1 MTTFSKLESSINKK
15 IRLFTHLNV
24 REDSHTLYG
33 FFKIEERKVFR
44 LLISV
49 SGVGASTGMMILS
62 SLSSSEIN
70 QAISS
75 EDINKLKS
83 IKGIGLKSAQ
93 RIIIDLKDKIKEVE
107 IIENNFNDN
116 NNIKKNQ
123 ALSALETLGFSAKQS
138 NKILDNIL
146 NESPDISVEE
156 LIKLSLKNFDVAYLR
171 TYFLSIFL
179 LFLVDLL
186 SLRTQILLIFH
197 TTMVCGLMSL
207 IIYRI
212 V

>member
-1 MTTFSKLESSINKK
+1 MITHIEGNICELTPTYVVLDSNGIGYFINISLTTFSKLESSINKK
-15 IRLFTHLNV
+15 IKLFTHLNV

-116 NNIKKNQ
+116 HNIKKNQ
-123 ALSALETLGFSAKQS
+123 ALSALETLGFSAKKS
-138 NKILDNIL
+138 SKILDNIL

-156 LIKLSLKNFDVAYLR
+156 LIKLSLKNF
-171 TYFLSIFL
+171 
-179 LFLVDLL
+179 
-186 SLRTQILLIFH
+186 
-197 TTMVCGLMSL
+197 
-207 IIYRI
+207 
-212 V
+212 

>member
-1 MTTFSKLESSINKK
+1 MITHIEGNICELTPTYVVLDCNGIGYFINISLTTFSKLESSINKK

-156 LIKLSLKNFDVAYLR
+156 LIKLSLKNF
-171 TYFLSIFL
+171 
-179 LFLVDLL
+179 
-186 SLRTQILLIFH
+186 
-197 TTMVCGLMSL
+197 
-207 IIYRI
+207 
-212 V
+212 

>member
-1 MTTFSKLESSINKK
+1 MITHIEGNVCELTPTYVVLDSNGIGYFINISLTTFSKLESSINKK
-15 IRLFTHLNV
+15 IKLFTHLYV

-116 NNIKKNQ
+116 HNIKKNQ
-123 ALSALETLGFSAKQS
+123 ALSALETLGFSAKKS
-138 NKILDNIL
+138 SKILDNIL

-156 LIKLSLKNFDVAYLR
+156 LIKLSLKNF
-171 TYFLSIFL
+171 
-179 LFLVDLL
+179 
-186 SLRTQILLIFH
+186 
-197 TTMVCGLMSL
+197 
-207 IIYRI
+207 
-212 V
+212 

>member
-1 MTTFSKLESSINKK
+1 MITHIEGNICELTPTYVVLDCNGIGYFINISLTTFSKLESSINKK
-15 IRLFTHLNV
+15 IKLFTHLNV

-156 LIKLSLKNFDVAYLR
+156 LIKLSLKNF
-171 TYFLSIFL
+171 
-179 LFLVDLL
+179 
-186 SLRTQILLIFH
+186 
-197 TTMVCGLMSL
+197 
-207 IIYRI
+207 
-212 V
+212 

>member
-1 MTTFSKLESSINKK
+1 MITHIEGNVCELTPTYVVLDSNGIGYFLNISLTTFSKLESSINKK

-156 LIKLSLKNFDVAYLR
+156 LIKLSLKNF
-171 TYFLSIFL
+171 
-179 LFLVDLL
+179 
-186 SLRTQILLIFH
+186 
-197 TTMVCGLMSL
+197 
-207 IIYRI
+207 
-212 V
+212 

>member
-1 MTTFSKLESSINKK
+1 MITHIEGNVCELTPTYVVLDSNGIGYFINISLTTFSKLESSINKK
-15 IRLFTHLNV
+15 IKLFTHLNV

-70 QAISS
+70 QAITS

-116 NNIKKNQ
+116 HNIKKNQ
-123 ALSALETLGFSAKQS
+123 ALSALETLGFSAKKS
-138 NKILDNIL
+138 SKILDNIL

-156 LIKLSLKNFDVAYLR
+156 LIKLSLKNF
-171 TYFLSIFL
+171 
-179 LFLVDLL
+179 
-186 SLRTQILLIFH
+186 
-197 TTMVCGLMSL
+197 
-207 IIYRI
+207 
-212 V
+212 

>member
-1 MTTFSKLESSINKK
+1 MITHIEGIIDEVTPTHVVIDCSGIGYYLNISLTTFSKIESSINKK
-15 IRLFTHLNV
+15 IRLVTHLHV

-33 FFKIEERKVFR
+33 FFERDERRIFR

-62 SLSSSEIN
+62 SLNPIEIN

-75 EDINKLKS
+75 EDINTLKS

-107 IIENNFNDN
+107 IVENNFIDN

-138 NKILDNIL
+138 NKILDKIL
-146 NESPDISVEE
+146 NEAPDISVEE
-156 LIKLSLKNFDVAYLR
+156 LIKLSLKNF
-171 TYFLSIFL
+171 
-179 LFLVDLL
+179 
-186 SLRTQILLIFH
+186 
-197 TTMVCGLMSL
+197 
-207 IIYRI
+207 
-212 V
+212 

>member
-15 IRLFTHLNV
+15 IKLFTHLNV

-116 NNIKKNQ
+116 HNIKKNQ
-123 ALSALETLGFSAKQS
+123 ALSALETLGFSAKKS
-138 NKILDNIL
+138 SKILDNIL

-156 LIKLSLKNFDVAYLR
+156 LIKLSLKNF
-171 TYFLSIFL
+171 
-179 LFLVDLL
+179 
-186 SLRTQILLIFH
+186 
-197 TTMVCGLMSL
+197 
-207 IIYRI
+207 
-212 V
+212 

>member
-1 MTTFSKLESSINKK
+1 MTTHIEGNICELTPTYVVLDCNGIGYFINISLTTFSKLESSINKK

-156 LIKLSLKNFDVAYLR
+156 LIKLSLKNF
-171 TYFLSIFL
+171 
-179 LFLVDLL
+179 
-186 SLRTQILLIFH
+186 
-197 TTMVCGLMSL
+197 
-207 IIYRI
+207 
-212 V
+212 

>member
-1 MTTFSKLESSINKK
+1 MITHIEGNICELTPTYVVLDCNGIGYFINISLTTFSKLESSINKK

-107 IIENNFNDN
+107 IMENNFNDN
-116 NNIKKNQ
+116 HNIKKNQ
-123 ALSALETLGFSAKQS
+123 ALSALETLGFSAKKS
-138 NKILDNIL
+138 SKILDNIL

-156 LIKLSLKNFDVAYLR
+156 LIKLSLKNF
-171 TYFLSIFL
+171 
-179 LFLVDLL
+179 
-186 SLRTQILLIFH
+186 
-197 TTMVCGLMSL
+197 
-207 IIYRI
+207 
-212 V
+212 

>member
-1 MTTFSKLESSINKK
+1 MITHIEGNICELTPTYVVLDSNGIGYFINISLTTFSKLESSINKK
-15 IRLFTHLNV
+15 IKLFTHLNV

-116 NNIKKNQ
+116 HNIKKNQ

-156 LIKLSLKNFDVAYLR
+156 LIKLSLKNF
-171 TYFLSIFL
+171 
-179 LFLVDLL
+179 
-186 SLRTQILLIFH
+186 
-197 TTMVCGLMSL
+197 
-207 IIYRI
+207 
-212 V
+212 

>member
-1 MTTFSKLESSINKK
+1 MITHIEGNVCELTPTYVVLDCNGIGYFINISLTTFSKLESSINKK

-156 LIKLSLKNFDVAYLR
+156 LIKLSLKNF
-171 TYFLSIFL
+171 
-179 LFLVDLL
+179 
-186 SLRTQILLIFH
+186 
-197 TTMVCGLMSL
+197 
-207 IIYRI
+207 
-212 V
+212 